1 VNNFNFGEIL
11 TRAWEITWKHRVLW
25 IFGILASCGRGGG
38 GGNGGGSGGGGG
50 GSGTGPDL
58 PPQVTQWLEWIE
70 QNAVTFVVLVCVLAL
85 VIWLITIAIGA
96 IGKIGLIR
104 GTEQVEGGAQSLIFG
119 QLFSE
124 GMPYFGRVVGLSVI
138 LILPAFLLGLVVAVM
153 AVIALAAGAGD
164 PDAAILG
171 FAGIAPFAV
180 CCACLFIPLMIV
192 LNMIFRQAERAA
204 VLEDLGLM
212 PALSRGWEIFK
223 ANLGAII
230 VMAIILGILGLVAGF
245 IFALPVFIIFVPAAL
260 AYAIGNAQNS
270 TPILLGTVCFCLY
283 LPVLLLLNGIL
294 VAYTES
300 AWTLTYMRLTRKPEA
315 GELLNS
321 DNVPPAEPGDG
332 NKTLVA
338 AEPKDSERTVIA
350 KKPDA

>member
-1 VNNFNFGEIL
+1 MNFNFGEIL
-11 TRAWEITWKHRVLW
+11 TRAWEITRKHRVLW

-38 GGNGGGSGGGGG
+38 GGNGGGSGGNGGG
-50 GSGTGPDL
+50 AGMDL
-58 PPQVTQWLEWIE
+58 PPQVAQWFEWIE

-104 GTEQVEGGAQSLIFG
+104 GTEQVEGGTQSLIFG
-119 QLFSE
+119 QLVSE

-164 PDAAILG
+164 PESAVVGL
-171 FAGIAPFAV
+171 AGIAPVAV

-192 LNMIFRQAERAA
+192 LTLVFRQAERAA
-204 VLEDLGLM
+204 VLEDLRVM
-212 PALSRGWEIFK
+212 PALSRGWEVFR
-223 ANLGAII
+223 ANLGPLI
-230 VMAIILGILGLVAGF
+230 VMAVILGILGVVVGF
-245 IFALPVFIIFVPAAL
+245 IVALPIFLAVIPAAV
-260 AYAIGNAQNS
+260 AYAVGGAESS
-270 TPILLGTVCFCLY
+270 TPIILGVVCFCVY

-300 AWTLTYMRLTRKPEA
+300 AWTLTYMRLTRPPNTGADSAPET
-315 GELLNS
+315 GL
-321 DNVPPAEPGDG
+321 PPALDQ
-332 NKTLVA
+332 V
-338 AEPKDSERTVIA
+338 DSEKTIISRSNA
-350 KKPDA
+350 

>member
-70 QNAVTFVVLVCVLAL
+70 QNAVTFVVVVCVLAL

-192 LNMIFRQAERAA
+192 LNMIFRQAERAV
-204 VLEDLGLM
+204 VLDEMGLM
-212 PALSRGWEIFK
+212 PALSQGWEVFK
-223 ANLGAII
+223 KNLGPII
-230 VMAIILGILGLVAGF
+230 LMAIILAVIGFGLGLIV
-245 IFALPVFIIFVPAAL
+245 ALPIFIIVFPAAA
-260 AYAIGNAQNS
+260 AYAIGNAQNT
-270 TPILLGTVCFCLY
+270 TPLILGAVCFCLY
-283 LPVLLLLNGIL
+283 LPILLLLNGIL

-300 AWTLTYMRLTRKPEA
+300 AWTLTYMRLTRKPDTGDIPRPE
-315 GELLNS
+315 
-321 DNVPPAEPGDG
+321 DDIPPALDLEDS
-332 NKTLVA
+332 NK
-338 AEPKDSERTVIA
+338 TVIA
-350 KKPDA
+350 SRSNA